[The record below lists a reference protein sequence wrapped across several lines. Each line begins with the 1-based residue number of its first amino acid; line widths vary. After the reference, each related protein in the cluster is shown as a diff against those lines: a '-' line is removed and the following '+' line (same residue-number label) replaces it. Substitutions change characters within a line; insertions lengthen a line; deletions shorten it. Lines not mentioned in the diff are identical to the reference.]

1 MARIPLFDK
10 KSEKKG
16 FVTSCIFSPNFGCN
30 IALGFID
37 IELIN
42 SEEIYQIDHDGEKR
56 DVEVVPLP
64 FSSRLEKM
72 E

>member
-1 MARIPLFDK
+1 MYKRQ
-10 KSEKKG
+10 G
-16 FVTSCIFSPNFGCN
+16 FVTSCIYSPNFGCN

-37 IELIN
+37 IDLIN
-42 SEEIYQIDHDGEKR
+42 SEEVYQIDHDGEKR
-56 DVEVVPLP
+56 EVEVVPLP

>member
-1 MARIPLFDK
+1 MARISLHDK
-10 KSEKKG
+10 NNEKIG
-16 FVTSCIFSPNFGCN
+16 FVTSCIYSPNFGCN
-30 IALGFID
+30 IALGFIE
-37 IELIN
+37 INLIN

-56 DVEVVPLP
+56 EVEVVPLP